1 MSKYENGGDGLEEA
15 LGKELENLDSQL
27 ERIDRELG
35 EIAVRQDHLREER
48 KVFERRKV
56 HARALLG
63 GTDVDLYGESSAPG
77 TSAMMM
83 PADIVSYGASEDIA
97 EPLSSPRLL
106 KTPKNIGDQIAS
118 EVFKVLKNRE
128 SLELDERP
136 MHYLDI
142 VEVLQQM
149 NIPVT
154 GGNPGLN
161 MIAHIHKDT
170 RFYRPKRGHYALK
183 AWYPDSHWN
192 VGEHKKVRRSNK

>member
-1 MSKYENGGDGLEEA
+1 MSEYENGVNGLEEA

-27 ERIDRELG
+27 ERIDREVG
-35 EIAVRQDHLREER
+35 ELVVRLDNLREER
-48 KVFERRKV
+48 EVFERRKV

-83 PADIVSYGASEDIA
+83 SADVVSYSASEDIP
-97 EPLSSPRLL
+97 EPLSSPR
-106 KTPKNIGDQIAS
+106 PYPPENIGDRIAK
-118 EVFKVLKNRE
+118 EVFDVLKNQE

-136 MHYLDI
+136 MHYRDI
-142 VEVLQQM
+142 VQKLQQK
-149 NIPVT
+149 NIHVS
-154 GGNPGLN
+154 GRDPGLN

-170 RFYRPKRGHYALK
+170 RFYRPKRGHYALSE
-183 AWYPDSHWN
+183 WYPDSQRS